1 MVEDINK
8 TVVRQVGAVRKDM
21 ARRTVNMVD
30 KAKIEKIVADVMAA
44 NADIQGIVV
53 CDAKGNVIFGH
64 TITGD
69 VKHAEVAK
77 LAVKIAANSAQLVS
91 GLDQGGLKEV
101 TIASEKG
108 LVVILGDVELVLA
121 GIAGETAREAMGL
134 IRIALRRALLNMV
147 AD

>member
-1 MVEDINK
+1 
-8 TVVRQVGAVRKDM
+8 
-21 ARRTVNMVD
+21 MVD
-30 KAKIEKIVADVMAA
+30 KAKVESIVADVMAA

-53 CDAKGNVIFGH
+53 CNAKGEVIFGH
-64 TITGD
+64 TITED
-69 VKHAEVAK
+69 IKHADVAK
-77 LAVKIAANSAQLVS
+77 LAVKIAGDSAELVA

-108 LVVILGDVELVLA
+108 LVVILGDAEIILA

-147 AD
+147 AK

>member
-8 TVVRQVGAVRKDM
+8 TAGRQGGAVRNDM
-21 ARRTVNMVD
+21 ARGTVNMVD

>member
-1 MVEDINK
+1 
-8 TVVRQVGAVRKDM
+8 
-21 ARRTVNMVD
+21 MVD
-30 KAKIEKIVADVMAA
+30 KAKIESIVADVMAA

-53 CDAKGNVIFGH
+53 CDAKGKVIFGH
-64 TITGD
+64 TVTEDI
-69 VKHAEVAK
+69 KHAEVAK
-77 LAVKIAANSAQLVS
+77 LAVKIAGNSAQLVS

-147 AD
+147 SE